1 MLGPAVTPADAAP
14 GSTSPGGGLQSLAVL
29 ARDSKTLIKA
39 AEALGVT
46 GGCMREPGQWGNS
59 GQGTSRAGG
68 CNEGGCMRGGREGA
82 RTDAKRRWVKT
93 LSDTPPT
100 PRKG

>member
-46 GGCMREPGQWGNS
+46 GGCMRGVP
-59 GQGTSRAGG
+59 
-68 CNEGGCMRGGREGA
+68 EGA
-82 RTDAKRRWVKT
+82 GTNTERQWVK
-93 LSDTPPT
+93 SDAPST
-100 PRKG
+100 PRNG